1 MAGKVTTFY
10 SFKGGNGRSM
20 SLANVAWA
28 LATNGEKVLVIDWDL
43 EAPGLHRY
51 FHPFL
56 EDPDQTRS
64 LGLIDHIWAYVEKR
78 SAGSL
83 SPLDLEALASAEG
96 IVQSLELPLRKHTG
110 HLHFIGAGRQD
121 DEYSAKVGGLDW
133 STLYA
138 KFGGE
143 AFLDAMLKWARSRYT
158 HILIDSR
165 TGVADTAGVCTT
177 QLPDQVALFL
187 VYNRQSIDGTAA
199 VARSIMKGRRDR
211 GQPPVDLFVC
221 PSRVE
226 ERGNIDAARRYTLV
240 RLAPAIQRARA
251 VLMTELK
258 RNEIRHYPWCAFEEK
273 LAVFEDEPDERG
285 SLLDAMHIM
294 ASRLAGRK
302 RIEPVKIPQQVIELY
317 WRRAAFDDPRLAD
330 LEELASAPTTEIV
343 TKLVPWLESALKQP
357 EERTDWLA
365 QLAETCV
372 ERAATIAETA
382 NSDIAAFLSDG
393 GLELGLQVY
402 EREGRSFR
410 MRFAQMLGSRS
421 DFLQQIGRL
430 DEALDAATESATLFG
445 RDASSLAQWRQ
456 VRALERVAELQDA
469 QGRHEDALGTY
480 REMVA
485 RLDSFAIRDLPMGGA
500 IEALRARRLL
510 ALALFKR
517 GELPEAFSILDHAV
531 RDLAGL
537 DQEFRARNSP
547 EIAALLSAHVEVAM
561 ALDPSLG
568 ERVLKQARLRLDT
581 ISEFRGARASLQR
594 SLVLAE
600 AMGLLRSGRPEA
612 ALIALDVLDE
622 DGRRSAAALETL
634 AAIHLELDRP
644 DEAQMYL
651 QQAIARYPAL
661 PPASVIELIRRT
673 IEGTGDP
680 HLLMELMFASNR
692 GNRRGFVESEEVLAM
707 IESVKAAVSPERRKG
722 LEVLVKLMSD
732 PHGRRPP
739 PNKA

>member
-64 LGLIDHIWAYVEKR
+64 SGLVDHIWNYVEKR
-78 SAGSL
+78 TRGSTTP
-83 SPLDLEALASAEG
+83 SDIEALASAES
-96 IVQSLELPLRKHTG
+96 IIQPLELPLRKRTG

-133 STLYA
+133 STFYA
-138 KFGGE
+138 RFGGE

-187 VYNRQSIDGTAA
+187 VYNRQSIEGTAA
-199 VARSIMKGRRDR
+199 VARSIMKGRRER
-211 GQPPVDLFVC
+211 GQPSVDLFVC

-226 ERGNIDAARRYTLV
+226 ERGNIDAARRYTLA
-240 RLAPAIQRARA
+240 RLAPAIQRPRP
-251 VLMTELK
+251 VLLSELK

-294 ASRLAGRK
+294 AARLADRPN
-302 RIEPVKIPQQVIELY
+302 IEPIKIPAETIELY

-330 LEELASAPTTEIV
+330 LEELASAPATEAV
-343 TKLVPWLESALKQP
+343 SKLVPWLESALDHP
-357 EERTDWLA
+357 EERLDWLA

-372 ERAATIAETA
+372 ERAAMIAETA
-382 NSDIAAFLSDG
+382 NSDVAAFLSDG
-393 GLELGLQVY
+393 GLELGLRVY
-402 EREGRSFR
+402 DREGRSFR
-410 MRFAQMLGSRS
+410 TRFAQMLGSRS

-430 DEALDAATESATLFG
+430 DEALDAANQSAALFG
-445 RDASSLAQWRQ
+445 RDQTPLGRWRQ

-469 QGRHEDALGTY
+469 QGQFDEALSTY
-480 REMVA
+480 REMVEGFESLG
-485 RLDSFAIRDLPMGGA
+485 RRDLPIGG
-500 IEALRARRLL
+500 ELEGLRARRLL
-510 ALALFKR
+510 ASALVNR
-517 GELPEAFSILDHAV
+517 GQLQEAFAVLDFAV
-531 RDLAGL
+531 RHFPAHDK
-537 DQEFRARNSP
+537 EFRARNSP
-547 EIAALLSAHVEVAM
+547 EIAALLSMQVEVAM
-561 ALDPSLG
+561 ALDKGLG
-568 ERVLKQARLRLDT
+568 DRVLKQARLRLEAV
-581 ISEFRGARASLQR
+581 SEYRGARASLQR

-600 AMGLLRSGRPEA
+600 ATGLLRSGDPGA
-612 ALIALDVLDE
+612 ALVALDTLDE
-622 DGRRSAAALETL
+622 EGRRSSAALETL
-634 AAIHLELDRP
+634 AAIHLDLKQPET
-644 DEAQMYL
+644 AQVYL
-651 QQAIARYPAL
+651 QQALTRYPAL
-661 PPASVIELIRRT
+661 PPAHVIDLIRRT
-673 IEGTGDP
+673 IEQTGDP
-680 HLLMELMFASNR
+680 RLLMELILSSNR
-692 GNRRGFVESEEVLAM
+692 ANRHGVVANAEIRALMEGVM
-707 IESVKAAVSPERRKG
+707 AAVSSERRKG

-732 PHGRRPP
+732 SHDRPHPAGS
-739 PNKA
+739 